1 MVMENFGRRILQL
14 RQAGNMTQEEL
25 AVRIGVTPQALSKW
39 ERGQSLPDLPIFAD
53 LCRVLNGSA
62 DVLLGLE
69 RNHITE
75 NNDLEMQE
83 EILRNLRYG
92 LDELALIFGEELV
105 PLFME
110 GNYMELVV
118 AERTA
123 MSKEGFLL
131 PVVRLRDDLS
141 LAKREFVI
149 TVCGR
154 ILYKESVDT
163 VNEDTLANMIHTLG
177 RLAREKYSELL
188 SRDLIKKLTD
198 NLSICYPALIE
209 GVVPGRISY
218 GLLQEV
224 FKRFLDGGYSPV
236 YLPEIIEVMDNVLY
250 ENPEI
255 FAEQL
260 AEQVCAAHVSKTE
273 KYLGAFYR

>member
-1 MVMENFGRRILQL
+1 MVMENFGMKILQL

-25 AVRIGVTPQALSKW
+25 AMRIGVTPQALSKW

-53 LCRVLNGSA
+53 LCRVLNRSA

-69 RNHITE
+69 GDRITE
-75 NNDLEMQE
+75 SDDPKMQD
-83 EILRNLRYG
+83 EIFRNLRYG
-92 LDELALIFGEELV
+92 LDAMSLVFGEELV

-110 GNYMELVV
+110 GNYMELVA

-131 PVVRLRDDLS
+131 PVVRLRDELS
-141 LAKREFVI
+141 LGKREFVI
-149 TVCGR
+149 TVYDR
-154 ILYKESVDT
+154 ILYRESVDT
-163 VNEDTLANMIHTLG
+163 VSEDTLAYMIHTLG
-177 RLAREKYSELL
+177 RLARERYSDLL

-198 NLSICYPALIE
+198 NLSICCPALFE

-224 FKRFLDGGYSPV
+224 FKRFLDRGYSPI
-236 YLPEIIEVMDNVLY
+236 YLPEIIEVMDSALY
-250 ENPEI
+250 ESPGI
-255 FAEQL
+255 SAEQL

-273 KYLGAFYR
+273 KYLGAFHK